1 MSDNSSVIDKSQ
13 DLEKIAQQ
21 ASDCTKCSLYK
32 TATKAV
38 PGAGNP
44 EAEIVFIGEAP
55 GYWED
60 QKGVPF
66 VGAAGNLL
74 NKLLIEIGMNRDDV
88 YICNILKHRT
98 PNNRDPQENEIQACT
113 PYLKEQLLIIK
124 PKLVITLG
132 RFAMN
137 YFLPSAFISK
147 VHGVSRKIS
156 WQDFSLTLFPVYHPA
171 AALRNGKMLEALRQD
186 FAKIPDLLGASK
198 IPQKK
203 QEKKPSQGSLF

>member
-1 MSDNSSVIDKSQ
+1 MSNNSSAADKKQ
-13 DLEKIAQQ
+13 ALEKIARQVG
-21 ASDCTKCSLYK
+21 DCTKCPLYK

-44 EAEIVFIGEAP
+44 EAEIIFIGEAP

-60 QKGVPF
+60 QKGIPF

-88 YICNILKHRT
+88 YICNILKHR
-98 PNNRDPQENEIQACT
+98 PSNNRDPQENEIQACT

-137 YFLPSAFISK
+137 YFLPAAYISK

-171 AALRNGKMLEALRQD
+171 AALRNGNMLEALRQD
-186 FAKIPDLLGASK
+186 FAKIPDLLENPK
-198 IPQKK
+198 TPQKEP
-203 QEKKPSQGSLF
+203 EKKPSQGSLF